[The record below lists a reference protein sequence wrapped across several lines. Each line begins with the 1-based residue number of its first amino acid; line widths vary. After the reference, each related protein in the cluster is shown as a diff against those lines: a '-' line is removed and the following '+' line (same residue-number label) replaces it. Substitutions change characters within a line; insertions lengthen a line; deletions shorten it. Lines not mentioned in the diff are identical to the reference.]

1 MRIVAYGRRFAR
13 NVEAGVEKILDMD
26 IKEIKQEFGDCD
38 WMRVVLDEWTIEAIQ
53 WLIDRVETL
62 ETHKMHMIEKERD
75 RNWRYK

>member
-1 MRIVAYGRRFAR
+1 
-13 NVEAGVEKILDMD
+13 MD
-26 IKEIKQEFGDCD
+26 IREIKQEFGDCD

-75 RNWRYK
+75 RNWRHK